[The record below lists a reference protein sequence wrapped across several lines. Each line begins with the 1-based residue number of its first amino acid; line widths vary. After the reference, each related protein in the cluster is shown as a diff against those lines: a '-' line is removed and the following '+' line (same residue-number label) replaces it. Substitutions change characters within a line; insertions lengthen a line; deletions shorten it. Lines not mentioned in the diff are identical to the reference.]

1 MPISILTLL
10 CTAICYYKV
19 CMLMTLLGVIALA
32 LLAVVFLTPN
42 DIILVQLGTV
52 ILAIL
57 GVVIFTLGVVTLPL
71 VAV

>member
-1 MPISILTLL
+1 
-10 CTAICYYKV
+10 
-19 CMLMTLLGVIALA
+19 MLMTLLGVIALA

-52 ILAIL
+52 LLAIL